1 MPVMPSACTSS
12 STRRVETPCTYAS
25 CTTATNARSA
35 RFRGSNRLGKKLLS
49 RTRGTCSSIVPTRV
63 SHSRSRYPL
72 RWPVRVRARSHLSAP
87 RCSATSSSMR
97 VCASTRTPS
106 FRNSA
111 SPASA
116 LRSNSVS
123 AILSSSAIVASSSR
137 DLDHLDEDH
146 TLAVL
151 VNGPGIYTRPGTLP
165 TPQALRSEE
174 HKSELQSLRQL
185 VFRLLLE
192 KKQRR

>member
-1 MPVMPSACTSS
+1 
-12 STRRVETPCTYAS
+12 
-25 CTTATNARSA
+25 
-35 RFRGSNRLGKKLLS
+35 
-49 RTRGTCSSIVPTRV
+49 
-63 SHSRSRYPL
+63 
-72 RWPVRVRARSHLSAP
+72 
-87 RCSATSSSMR
+87 MR
-97 VCASTRTPS
+97 VCASTRTPA

-111 SPASA
+111 SPASS

-165 TPQALRSEE
+165 ATLGRGPWCPRIVLLDPRSDCPENNVCPQAL
-174 HKSELQSLRQL
+174 
-185 VFRLLLE
+185 
-192 KKQRR
+192 